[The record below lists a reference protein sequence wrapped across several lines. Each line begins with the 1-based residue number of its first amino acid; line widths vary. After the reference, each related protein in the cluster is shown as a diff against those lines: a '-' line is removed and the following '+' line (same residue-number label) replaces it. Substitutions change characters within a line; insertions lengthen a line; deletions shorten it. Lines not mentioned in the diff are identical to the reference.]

1 MAHRKTLDLGFLQKF
16 DFVTLLSSVKSP
28 PAEAFLH
35 EEKHLAVPSVGA
47 QRPAVRERYDRAFAP
62 VLVIDLRPVSGRDGA
77 HAYSHEVSRVKV
89 ASVCDRGT

>member
-47 QRPAVRERYDRAFAP
+47 QRPAMRERDGWAVAP
-62 VLVIDLRPVSGRDGA
+62 VLVIDSGAVLGGNRA
-77 HAYSHEVSRVKV
+77 HAVNFSFHNQPV
-89 ASVCDRGT
+89 